1 MTETLSLRQD
11 LFTKHID
18 FDIIM
23 THTISE
29 QLIVTLIIVVGML
42 ITPML
47 LIALD
52 FWAGIRKA
60 KARHERIRSDKMQR
74 TMQKLSRYY
83 NGILAMMVVDCVQV
97 ALFVFLHIFNGWSL
111 YTFPVCTLI
120 AVTFVA
126 AIEIKSI
133 WEPADAKEKH
143 EMREVSAL
151 AKAIVEHRQDPKEV
165 AQAIAEYLN
174 KGSINNIEN
183 GN

>member
-1 MTETLSLRQD
+1 
-11 LFTKHID
+11 
-18 FDIIM
+18 M
-23 THTISE
+23 THSISE

-97 ALFVFLHIFNGWSL
+97 SLFVFLHIFNEWSL
-111 YTFPVCTLI
+111 YTFPICTLI

-133 WEPADAKEKH
+133 WEPADAKESH
-143 EMREVSAL
+143 EMREVSEL

-165 AQAIAEYLN
+165 AAAIAEYLN
-174 KGSINNIEN
+174 KGNVLCKNV
-183 GN
+183 